1 MFKFISL
8 TSGHVMNQAYVS
20 KYDEIFDDETSDRK
34 QGSDSHAQPE
44 VPSIWR
50 KNMHQEKK
58 NCPWYFFIFSH
69 ENENRHGFQK
79 IKIFV
84 KGPIKPL
91 GKLFRTPKKKIAN
104 FVFLSELQELEV
116 RAKFPIMGK

>member
-1 MFKFISL
+1 MEEEYAP
-8 TSGHVMNQAYVS
+8 G
-20 KYDEIFDDETSDRK
+20 
-34 QGSDSHAQPE
+34 
-44 VPSIWR
+44 
-50 KNMHQEKK
+50 EKK
-58 NCPWYFFIFSH
+58 LPMVFFIFSH